1 MTEGPEATHL
11 ANYISKRFLK
21 KRLRNVKILAGRYK
35 THGPPHGF
43 KDFLKALPARLVEVF
58 KKGKVLFLIFD
69 NGWTLIAKMGM
80 VGWFYTEDDLPL
92 YKNEAHVRF
101 EFTDGPDLIFA
112 DFRNFGTL
120 YFTNSFEEVLRKVE
134 QIAPD
139 VLDAKFSDIEKRI
152 GALKQSQRIEDVIMD
167 QSALFSG
174 VGNIIKSEALYAAR
188 ISPKRHLADLR
199 SKELRDLFMAAKA
212 YARRVVRILDSSK
225 VHSDEYEA
233 LQKVYQRTEDPQGR
247 RITSYKSASGR
258 TTFYV
263 PAVQK

>member
-21 KRLRNVKILAGRYK
+21 KKLRNIKILAGRYK

-43 KDFLKALPARLVEVF
+43 KDFLKALPTRLVEVF

-69 NGWTLIAKMGM
+69 NGWTLISKMGM

-101 EFTDGPDLIFA
+101 EFDGQDLIFA

-120 YFTNSFEEVLRKVE
+120 YFTNSLEEVLREVE

-139 VLDAKFSDIEKRI
+139 VLDAKFSDIEKRV
-152 GALKQSQRIEDVIMD
+152 GSLKQSLRIEDVMMD

-174 VGNIIKSEALYAAR
+174 VGNIIKSEALYQAR
-188 ISPKRHLADLR
+188 ISPKRHLADLT
-199 SKELRDLFMAAKA
+199 SSELRAIFMAAKA
-212 YARRVVRILDSSK
+212 YARRVVQILDSAK
-225 VHSDEYEA
+225 VHSDQYEA